1 MRPHLFVLREKPAT
15 YAETPTRVVPW
26 ASIVPNP
33 MHLDSGSLTAG
44 LSAAALYS
52 GFIRSRL
59 QAKRSPATLE
69 WYEQMLGPLAARVG
83 EAELTT
89 EHVEDW
95 LMVSTSA
102 ATARA
107 RLRAVRAMCNWAQR
121 RHRVPSAAAAV
132 IPPKPSN
139 RLPRVFTQGE
149 LRRIF
154 DVAALDARDLA
165 ACSLLLD
172 TGVRIGELAS
182 ARTERFETEAVADG
196 SMTVALTV
204 TGKVGDRRVPVSA
217 SAYQAVMRIAPPNG
231 HVFRSWPGRVLA
243 PGRETRPMTVATLKD
258 RIRRVVERAGV
269 TGEKVGPHT
278 FRHTFATMYLRAGG
292 DIYRLQRILGHTS
305 IKQTQVYLHLADP
318 EAFEEHSRLSPLRQ
332 LMGVG

>member
-1 MRPHLFVLREKPAT
+1 MSVEPV
-15 YAETPTRVVPW
+15 
-26 ASIVPNP
+26 
-33 MHLDSGSLTAG
+33 SLAAG

-59 QAKRSPATLE
+59 QAKRSPATLA
-69 WYEQMLGPLAARVG
+69 WYEQMLAPLAALVG

-95 LMVSTSA
+95 LMVATSA

-132 IPPKPSN
+132 IPPKASN

-154 DVAALDARDLA
+154 EVAQLDARDYA
-165 ACSLLLD
+165 AVSVLLD
-172 TGVRIGELAS
+172 TGVRIGELTS
-182 ARTERFETEAVADG
+182 VRTERIERETLADG
-196 SMTVALTV
+196 STTLALTV
-204 TGKVGDRRVPVSA
+204 TGKVGDRRVPLSS
-217 SAYQAVMRIAPPNG
+217 SAYQAVMRIAPPAG
-231 HVFRSWPGRVLA
+231 AVFRSWPGRVLA

-269 TGEKVGPHT
+269 TGDKLGPHT

-332 LMGVG
+332 LMEVG